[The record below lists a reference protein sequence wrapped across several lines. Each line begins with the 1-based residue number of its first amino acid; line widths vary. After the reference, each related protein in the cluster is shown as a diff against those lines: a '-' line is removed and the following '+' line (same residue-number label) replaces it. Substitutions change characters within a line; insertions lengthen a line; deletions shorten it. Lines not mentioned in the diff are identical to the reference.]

1 MVKFDKD
8 LLLKNKNFK
17 VINIKF
23 LDENYE
29 FITSNSNLTKSKKMD
44 DGSYFILDTLYKN
57 IKGKTNLELNFNL
70 GYISLIL
77 AKLFKDKKFYI
88 IENNK
93 EIIDFIEFNRFNL
106 NVASKVSIL
115 KFDYLKDV
123 ENYNFDNIFLKTS
136 TKISIDELNK
146 IFTSL
151 KLSLNKNGSLYILIK
166 MIKGAIVIYKVL
178 ENVFGENNIKII
190 NQNTTYQIIQAENK

>member
-1 MVKFDKD
+1 MAKFDKD
-8 LLLKNKNFK
+8 LLLENKNYK

-23 LDENYE
+23 LDENFE
-29 FITSNSNLTKSKKMD
+29 FISANSNLTKSKKMD

-88 IENNK
+88 YENNK

-123 ENYNFDNIFLKTS
+123 ENYKFDNIFLKTS

-151 KLSLNKNGSLYILIK
+151 KLPLNKNGSLYVLIK

>member
-88 IENNK
+88 FENNK

-151 KLSLNKNGSLYILIK
+151 KSSLNKNGSLYILIK

-178 ENVFGENNIKII
+178 ENVFGANNIKII

>member
-1 MVKFDKD
+1 MAKFDKD
-8 LLLKNKNFK
+8 LLLKNKNYK

-23 LDENYE
+23 LDENFE
-29 FITSNSNLTKSKKMD
+29 FISANSNLTKSKKMD

-88 IENNK
+88 YENNK

-123 ENYNFDNIFLKTS
+123 ENYKFDNIFLKTS

-146 IFTSL
+146 IFTTL

-178 ENVFGENNIKII
+178 ENVFGV
-190 NQNTTYQIIQAENK
+190 QAENK

>member
-1 MVKFDKD
+1 MAKFDKD
-8 LLLKNKNFK
+8 LLLENKNYK

-23 LDENYE
+23 LDENFK
-29 FITSNSNLTKSKKMD
+29 FISANSNLTKSKKMD

-88 IENNK
+88 YENNK

-123 ENYNFDNIFLKTS
+123 ENYKFDNIFLKTS

>member
-1 MVKFDKD
+1 MAKFDKD
-8 LLLKNKNFK
+8 LLLKNKNYK

-23 LDENYE
+23 LDENFE
-29 FITSNSNLTKSKKMD
+29 FISANSNLTKSKKMD

-57 IKGKTNLELNFNL
+57 IKEKTNLELNFNL

-88 IENNK
+88 YENNK

-123 ENYNFDNIFLKTS
+123 ENYKFDNIFLKTS

-151 KLSLNKNGSLYILIK
+151 KLSLNKNGSLYVLIK

>member
-1 MVKFDKD
+1 MAKFDKD

-106 NVASKVSIL
+106 NVASKVNIL

>member
-1 MVKFDKD
+1 MAKFDKD
-8 LLLKNKNFK
+8 LLLENKNYK

-23 LDENYE
+23 LDENFE
-29 FITSNSNLTKSKKMD
+29 FISANSNLTKSKKMD

-88 IENNK
+88 YENDK
-93 EIIDFIEFNRFNL
+93 DIVDFIEFNRFNL

>member
-1 MVKFDKD
+1 MAKFDKD

-88 IENNK
+88 CENNK

>member
-1 MVKFDKD
+1 MAKFDKN
-8 LLLKNKNFK
+8 LLLENKNYK

-23 LDENYE
+23 LDENFE
-29 FITSNSNLTKSKKMD
+29 FISANSNLTKSKKMD

-77 AKLFKDKKFYI
+77 GKLFKDKKFYI
-88 IENNK
+88 YENNK

-123 ENYNFDNIFLKTS
+123 GNYKFDNIFLKTS

>member
-1 MVKFDKD
+1 MAKFDKD
-8 LLLKNKNFK
+8 LLLENKNYK

-23 LDENYE
+23 LDENFE
-29 FITSNSNLTKSKKMD
+29 FISANSNLTKSKKMD

-88 IENNK
+88 YENNK

-123 ENYNFDNIFLKTS
+123 ENYKFDNIFLKTS

-190 NQNTTYQIIQAENK
+190 NQKTTYQIIQAENK

>member
-1 MVKFDKD
+1 MAKFDKD
-8 LLLKNKNFK
+8 LLLENKNYK

-23 LDENYE
+23 LDENFE
-29 FITSNSNLTKSKKMD
+29 FISANSNLAKSKKMD

-88 IENNK
+88 YENNK

-123 ENYNFDNIFLKTS
+123 ENYKFDNIFLKTS

-151 KLSLNKNGSLYILIK
+151 KLSLNKNGSLYVLIK

>member
-1 MVKFDKD
+1 MAKFDKD
-8 LLLKNKNFK
+8 LLLTNKNFK

-77 AKLFKDKKFYI
+77 AKLFKGKKFYI
-88 IENNK
+88 FENNK

>member
-1 MVKFDKD
+1 MAKFDKD
-8 LLLKNKNFK
+8 LLLENKNYK

-23 LDENYE
+23 LDENFK
-29 FITSNSNLTKSKKMD
+29 FISANSNLTKSKKMD

-88 IENNK
+88 YENNK

-123 ENYNFDNIFLKTS
+123 ENYKFDNIFLKTS

-151 KLSLNKNGSLYILIK
+151 KLSLNKNGSLYVLIK

>member
-1 MVKFDKD
+1 MAKFDKD
-8 LLLKNKNFK
+8 LLLENKNYK

-23 LDENYE
+23 LDENFE
-29 FITSNSNLTKSKKMD
+29 FISANSNLTKSKKMD

-88 IENNK
+88 YENNK
-93 EIIDFIEFNRFNL
+93 EIVDFIEFNRFNL

-123 ENYNFDNIFLKTS
+123 ENYKFDNIFLKTS

-151 KLSLNKNGSLYILIK
+151 KLSLNKNGSLYVLIK

>member
-1 MVKFDKD
+1 MAKFDKD

-88 IENNK
+88 YENDK
-93 EIIDFIEFNRFNL
+93 DIVDFIEFNRFNL

>member
-1 MVKFDKD
+1 MAKFDKD

-106 NVASKVSIL
+106 NVASKVNIL

-190 NQNTTYQIIQAENK
+190 NQNTSYQIIQDENK

>member
-8 LLLKNKNFK
+8 LLLKNENFK

-23 LDENYE
+23 LDENFE
-29 FITSNSNLTKSKKMD
+29 FISANSNLTKSKKMD

>member
-1 MVKFDKD
+1 MAKFDKD
-8 LLLKNKNFK
+8 LLLENKNYK

-23 LDENYE
+23 LDENFE
-29 FITSNSNLTKSKKMD
+29 FISANSNLTKSKKMD

-88 IENNK
+88 YENNK

-106 NVASKVSIL
+106 NVASKVNIL

-123 ENYNFDNIFLKTS
+123 ENYKFDNIFLKTS

>member
-1 MVKFDKD
+1 MAKFDKD
-8 LLLKNKNFK
+8 LLLENKNYK

-23 LDENYE
+23 LDENFE
-29 FITSNSNLTKSKKMD
+29 FISANSNLTKSKKMD

-57 IKGKTNLELNFNL
+57 IKGKANLELNFNL

-88 IENNK
+88 YENNK

-106 NVASKVSIL
+106 NVASKVNIL

-123 ENYNFDNIFLKTS
+123 ENYKFDNIFLKTS

-151 KLSLNKNGSLYILIK
+151 KLSLNKNGSLYLLIK

>member
-1 MVKFDKD
+1 MAKFDKD
-8 LLLKNKNFK
+8 LLLKNENFK

-29 FITSNSNLTKSKKMD
+29 FISANSNLTKSKKMD

>member
-1 MVKFDKD
+1 MAKFDKN
-8 LLLKNKNFK
+8 LLLENKNYK

-23 LDENYE
+23 LDENFE
-29 FITSNSNLTKSKKMD
+29 FISANSNLTKSKKMD

-88 IENNK
+88 YENNK

-123 ENYNFDNIFLKTS
+123 GNYKFDNIFLKTS

-151 KLSLNKNGSLYILIK
+151 KLSLNKNGSLYVLIK

>member
-1 MVKFDKD
+1 MAKFDKD
-8 LLLKNKNFK
+8 LLLENKNYK

-23 LDENYE
+23 LDENFE
-29 FITSNSNLTKSKKMD
+29 FISANSNLTKSKKMD

-70 GYISLIL
+70 GYISLIF
-77 AKLFKDKKFYI
+77 AKLFKDNKFYI
-88 IENNK
+88 YENNK
-93 EIIDFIEFNRFNL
+93 DIIDFIEFNRFNL

-123 ENYNFDNIFLKTS
+123 ENYKFDNIFLKTS

-151 KLSLNKNGSLYILIK
+151 KLSLNKNGSLYVLIK

>member
-1 MVKFDKD
+1 MAKFDKD

-29 FITSNSNLTKSKKMD
+29 FISANSNLTKSKKMD

>member
-1 MVKFDKD
+1 MAKFDKD
-8 LLLKNKNFK
+8 LLLENKNYK

-23 LDENYE
+23 LDVNFE
-29 FITSNSNLTKSKKMD
+29 FISANSNLTKSKKMD

-88 IENNK
+88 YENNK

-106 NVASKVSIL
+106 NVASKVNIL

-123 ENYNFDNIFLKTS
+123 ENYKFDNIFLKTS

>member
-1 MVKFDKD
+1 MAKFDKD
-8 LLLKNKNFK
+8 LLLENKNYK

-23 LDENYE
+23 LDENFE
-29 FITSNSNLTKSKKMD
+29 FISANSNLTKSKKMD

-77 AKLFKDKKFYI
+77 AKLFKDNKFYI
-88 IENNK
+88 YENNK
-93 EIIDFIEFNRFNL
+93 DIIDFIEFNRFNL

-123 ENYNFDNIFLKTS
+123 ENYKFDNIFLKTS

-151 KLSLNKNGSLYILIK
+151 KLSLNKNGSLYVLIK

>member
-1 MVKFDKD
+1 MAKFDKD

-29 FITSNSNLTKSKKMD
+29 FITSNSNLIKSKKMD

>member
-1 MVKFDKD
+1 MAKFDKD
-8 LLLKNKNFK
+8 LLLKNKNYK
-17 VINIKF
+17 IINIKF
-23 LDENYE
+23 LDENFE
-29 FITSNSNLTKSKKMD
+29 FISANSNLTKSKKMD

-88 IENNK
+88 YENNK

-123 ENYNFDNIFLKTS
+123 ENYKFDNIFLKTS

-151 KLSLNKNGSLYILIK
+151 KLSLNKNGSLYVLIK

>member
-1 MVKFDKD
+1 MAKFDKD
-8 LLLKNKNFK
+8 LLLKNKNYK

-23 LDENYE
+23 LDENFE
-29 FITSNSNLTKSKKMD
+29 FISANSNLTKSKKID

-77 AKLFKDKKFYI
+77 AKLFKDNKFYI
-88 IENNK
+88 YENNK
-93 EIIDFIEFNRFNL
+93 DIIDFIEFNRFNL

-123 ENYNFDNIFLKTS
+123 ENYKFDNIFLKTS

-151 KLSLNKNGSLYILIK
+151 KLSLNKNGSLYVLIK

>member
-1 MVKFDKD
+1 MAKFDKD
-8 LLLKNKNFK
+8 LLLENKNYK

-23 LDENYE
+23 LDENFE
-29 FITSNSNLTKSKKMD
+29 FISANSNLTKSKKMD

>member
-1 MVKFDKD
+1 MAKFDKD
-8 LLLKNKNFK
+8 LLLKNKNYK

-23 LDENYE
+23 LDENFE
-29 FITSNSNLTKSKKMD
+29 FISANSNLTKSKKMD

-77 AKLFKDKKFYI
+77 AKLFKDNKFYI
-88 IENNK
+88 YENNK
-93 EIIDFIEFNRFNL
+93 DIIDFIEFNRFNL

-123 ENYNFDNIFLKTS
+123 ENYKFDNIFLKTS

-151 KLSLNKNGSLYILIK
+151 KLSLNKNGSLYVLIK

>member
-1 MVKFDKD
+1 MAKFDKD

>member
-1 MVKFDKD
+1 MAKFDKD
-8 LLLKNKNFK
+8 LLLKNKNYK

-23 LDENYE
+23 LDENFE
-29 FITSNSNLTKSKKMD
+29 FISANSNLTKSKKMD

-88 IENNK
+88 YENNK

-146 IFTSL
+146 IFTTL

>member
-1 MVKFDKD
+1 MAKFDKD
-8 LLLKNKNFK
+8 LLLENKNYK

-23 LDENYE
+23 LDENFE
-29 FITSNSNLTKSKKMD
+29 FISANSNLTKSKKMD

-88 IENNK
+88 YENNK

-123 ENYNFDNIFLKTS
+123 ENYKFDNIFLKTS

-151 KLSLNKNGSLYILIK
+151 KLSLNKNGSLYVLIK

>member
-1 MVKFDKD
+1 MAKFDKD
-8 LLLKNKNFK
+8 LLLENKNYK

-23 LDENYE
+23 LDENFE
-29 FITSNSNLTKSKKMD
+29 FISVNSNLTKSKKMD

-88 IENNK
+88 YENNK

-106 NVASKVSIL
+106 NVASKVNIL

-123 ENYNFDNIFLKTS
+123 ENYKFDNIFLKTS

>member
-1 MVKFDKD
+1 MAKFDKD
-8 LLLKNKNFK
+8 LLLENKNYK

-23 LDENYE
+23 LDENFE
-29 FITSNSNLTKSKKMD
+29 FISANSNLTKSKKMD

-88 IENNK
+88 YENNK

-123 ENYNFDNIFLKTS
+123 ENYKFDNIFLKTS

-151 KLSLNKNGSLYILIK
+151 KLFLNKNGSLYVLIK

>member
-1 MVKFDKD
+1 MAKFDKD

-57 IKGKTNLELNFNL
+57 IKGKANLELNFNL

>member
-1 MVKFDKD
+1 MAKFDKD
-8 LLLKNKNFK
+8 LLLENKNYK

-23 LDENYE
+23 LDENFE
-29 FITSNSNLTKSKKMD
+29 FISANSNLTKSKKMD

-88 IENNK
+88 YENNK

-123 ENYNFDNIFLKTS
+123 ENYKFDNIFLKTS

>member
-1 MVKFDKD
+1 MAKFDKD

-29 FITSNSNLTKSKKMD
+29 FITSNSNLIKSKKMD

-166 MIKGAIVIYKVL
+166 MIKGAILIYKVL

>member
-88 IENNK
+88 FENNK

-151 KLSLNKNGSLYILIK
+151 KSSLNKNGSLYILIK